1 MKVKLYILFPF
12 YFFVLLSDC
21 KIDQRL
27 SEDKSHRTI
36 LASADATCKIASVEP
51 LYSFLFGLVPV
62 FRKSEPNLPAGQT
75 LRVTEV
81 TNWKDYAVTLIG
93 GWAITLVRRTRT
105 IEFCDENLFA
115 NSWNPEKQSVDQ
127 TLYQLAASGKVSL
140 YLKSGESLSQVKI
153 LAFDESSIDVEAV
166 FPDPNGGFTDRAIL
180 RDGSSIDGRQ
190 IGQDDKEV
198 LMESLEGKKISI
210 QKANLHKIDMR
221 VPKTIREKKI
231 FLKADISKIAFE
243 DSLKK

>member
-1 MKVKLYILFPF
+1 MKVTFYILIPL
-12 YFFVLLSDC
+12 YLVVLFANC
-21 KIDQRL
+21 KIDQRY
-27 SEDKSHRTI
+27 SEDKNHRTI
-36 LASADATCKIASVEP
+36 LASADATCKVAAVEP
-51 LYSFLFGLVPV
+51 LYSFLFGLLPV
-62 FRKSEPNLPAGQT
+62 FRKAEPNLPAGQT
-75 LRVTEV
+75 LRITEV
-81 TNWKDYAVTLIG
+81 TNWKDYAVTLVG

-105 IEFCDENLFA
+105 IEFCEENLFA

-140 YLKSGESLSQVKI
+140 YLKSGEFLSQVKI
-153 LAFDESSIDVEAV
+153 LAFDESSIDVEAL

-190 IGQDDKEV
+190 LGQDDKEV
-198 LMESLEGKKISI
+198 LMENLDGKKITI
-210 QKANLHKIDMR
+210 QKSNLHKIDMR
-221 VPKTIREKKI
+221 VPKTIREKKN